1 MADKKLLKALG
12 QLSVERRRPVTR
24 DRFFCRR
31 NLACFE
37 ACSICEVFG
46 CCDMCVSFGQPDR
59 CQTCVRSVPGPES
72 QIETTAEESA
82 AHSGT
87 APPPAEP

>member
-31 NLACFE
+31 NRACFE

-46 CCDMCVSFGQPDR
+46 CCDMCVSFGQPDH
-59 CQTCVRSVPGPES
+59 CQTCVRSVPGLKP
-72 QIETTAEESA
+72 QIETTAEVSA
-82 AHSGT
+82 AHGGA